1 MLRFCSRLTFGGA
14 VALLA
19 LLGVLA
25 GSASASTS
33 PFVGKTGTITGCVS
47 KKGAL
52 TLLKSGKKCPK
63 HTTKLQ
69 FSQTGPAGGRGV
81 QGAVGGQGA
90 VGSQG
95 AAGAAGNNA
104 IAGPPTGP
112 AGGTLTGSYPNPTLN
127 VTPALNFGG
136 TCADGQ
142 ALTTSATAALTCG
155 VAVYSDGGNNIAAAN
170 DPFGSHALGA
180 GGSHNSALGNGA
192 LFHVST
198 GAFND
203 AVGFNALSAD
213 TTGSTNDAIGDG
225 ALNASTTGSQNDA
238 VGDGALEKATA
249 SGNDAFGYQAL
260 NANTTGTSNVA
271 VGPSALSANTIGNG
285 NVAVGVDALNNTTGY
300 GNTAVGETSGP
311 DFSDGSDNILLGDAA
326 GQQYNA
332 NESSNID
339 IGNSGMTGESNKIRI
354 GTQGSA
360 AGEQNGVF
368 IAGDTATVTGTEA
381 IIGSGGQLGMMTS
394 SRRFK
399 TDIHPLGSAAGAVM
413 RLEPV
418 TFHYKPQYLK
428 GQPNTL
434 EYGLIAEDVAKVL
447 PSLVVYGLDGKPL
460 SVAYQELPV
469 LLLAQLQRQHAQI
482 GHQQSEINTLASQN
496 ARLSGEMSRLL
507 ALVQHQP

>member
-81 QGAVGGQGA
+81 QGA
-90 VGSQG
+90 
-95 AAGAAGNNA
+95 AGAAGNNA

-112 AGGTLTGSYPNPTLN
+112 AGGTLAGSYPNPTLN

-213 TTGSTNDAIGDG
+213 TTGSTNEAIGDG
-225 ALNASTTGSQNDA
+225 ALNANTTGSQNDA

-249 SGNDAFGYQAL
+249 NGNDAFGYQAL
-260 NANTTGTSNVA
+260 QADTAGSSNDAFGYHALNANTGIENA
-271 VGPSALSANTIGNG
+271 AFGD
-285 NVAVGVDALNNTTGY
+285 DALAANMTGIA
-300 GNTAVGETSGP
+300 NTAVGFNADP
-311 DFSDGSDNILLGDAA
+311 GSAGSSNILLGA
-326 GQQYNA
+326 GAGFGYTS

-339 IGNSGMTGESNKIRI
+339 IGNSGTLGENHTIHI
-354 GTQGSA
+354 GTQGSG
-360 AGEQNGVF
+360 AGAQNGVF

-399 TDIHPLGSAAGAVM
+399 TDVHPLGSAAGAVM